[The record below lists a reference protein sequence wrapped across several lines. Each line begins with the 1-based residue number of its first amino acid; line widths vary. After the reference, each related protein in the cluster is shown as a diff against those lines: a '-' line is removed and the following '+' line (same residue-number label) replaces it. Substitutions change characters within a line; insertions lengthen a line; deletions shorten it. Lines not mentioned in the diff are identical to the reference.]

1 MYKTFGEYGNF
12 STTAAFIYGERGTGG
27 AIWGR
32 HALTSTPCYSGKN
45 LFQFVP
51 LNGTGDAVQEMYH
64 TIYAECDTCFFV
76 RHRYV
81 ANGYGC
87 SFWRRVSTFHNQ
99 ADCCEFIYDENCGS
113 TPKYQV
119 YLSSCAPELG
129 MPGI

>member
-51 LNGTGDAVQEMYH
+51 LNG
-64 TIYAECDTCFFV
+64 
-76 RHRYV
+76 
-81 ANGYGC
+81 YGC